1 MVILV
6 IGEMLIDIF
15 PDYQRMGG
23 APFNFA
29 FHLKKLGFPVRLISR
44 VGDDR
49 HGHAL
54 LAMAEQNGF
63 DPADIQIDSRH
74 PTGTVQVTLD
84 AAGVPRFDICQ
95 HVAYDYLSL
104 DPDVLSGIDDATM
117 TYFGSLL
124 QRTDTAC
131 RQVTQLLSR
140 QRGRGTHFCDINM
153 RFPHVNPHAVAESL
167 NYADM
172 LKLNEEELEK
182 ITQRFDGPMDGDG
195 ALSWLMRTFDIQH
208 IALTR
213 GGQGS
218 TFAWS
223 GGVIHRPA
231 TEARAIVD
239 TVGAGD
245 GYAAILAAGYIRQLA
260 WDATVEAASR
270 FAGRICQIAGAVPDD
285 DAFYNDFRD
294 IFKGD

>member
-1 MVILV
+1 MILV

-29 FHLKKLGFPVRLISR
+29 FHLKKLGLPVRLISR
-44 VGDDR
+44 VGDDQ

-63 DPADIQIDSRH
+63 DTADIQIDDRH

-84 AAGVPRFDICQ
+84 TAGVPQFDICQ

-104 DPDVLSGIDDATM
+104 DSDALSGIDEIAM
-117 TYFGSLL
+117 TYYGSLL

-131 RQVTQLLSR
+131 RQVTRFLNR
-140 QRGRGTHFCDINM
+140 QQGRGLRFCDINM

-167 NYADM
+167 EHADI
-172 LKLNEEELEK
+172 LKLNEDELEN
-182 ITQRFDGPMDGDG
+182 IQHRFGGPTDDNGI
-195 ALSWLMRTFDIQH
+195 LSWLMKTYNLESV
-208 IALTR
+208 ALTR

-223 GGVIHRPA
+223 GGIMHRPA
-231 TEARAIVD
+231 TKASAIVD

-245 GYAAILAAGYIRQLA
+245 GYAAILAAGYIRQRPLEV
-260 WDATVEAASR
+260 TIEAASR
-270 FAGRICQIAGAVPDD
+270 FAGKICQIAGAVPDD
-285 DAFYNDFRD
+285 DSFYDDFRD
-294 IFKGD
+294 IFKGG

>member
-1 MVILV
+1 MILV

-29 FHLKKLGFPVRLISR
+29 FHLKKLGVPVRLISR
-44 VGDDR
+44 VGDDQ

-63 DPADIQIDSRH
+63 DTGDIQIDDSH

-84 AAGVPRFDICQ
+84 DAGVPQFDICQ
-95 HVAYDYLSL
+95 NVAYDYLSL
-104 DPDVLSGIDDATM
+104 DPHVLSGIDEIAI

-124 QRTDTAC
+124 QRTDAAC
-131 RQVTQLLSR
+131 RQVTRFLDR
-140 QRGRGTHFCDINM
+140 QGGRGRRFYDINM

-167 NYADM
+167 KYADM
-172 LKLNEEELEK
+172 LKLNEDELEK
-182 ITQRFDGPMDGDG
+182 IQHRFAGPMDDD
-195 ALSWLMRTFDIQH
+195 LVLPWLMKTYDLKS

-218 TFAWS
+218 TVAWP
-223 GGVIHRPA
+223 GGIMHQPA
-231 TEARAIVD
+231 VKARAIVD

-245 GYAAILAAGYIRQLA
+245 GYAAILAAGYIRQRP
-260 WDATVEAASR
+260 WEVTIEAASR
-270 FAGRICQIAGAVPDD
+270 FAGQICQIAGAVPDD
-285 DAFYNDFRD
+285 DAFYDDFRD
-294 IFKGD
+294 IFKGG